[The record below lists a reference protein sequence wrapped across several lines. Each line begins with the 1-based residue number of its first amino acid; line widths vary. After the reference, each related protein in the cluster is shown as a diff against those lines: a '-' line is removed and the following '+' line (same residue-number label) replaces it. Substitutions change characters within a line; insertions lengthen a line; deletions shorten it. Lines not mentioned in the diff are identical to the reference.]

1 MDQKT
6 KTSAIAACLV
16 THKEE
21 GNNELFSGYQAV
33 NKKKK
38 TKTNHHH
45 IFVHDPCLRITIQ
58 RGVQEMLIVLNGPA
72 FNF

>member
-1 MDQKT
+1 MNYFP
-6 KTSAIAACLV
+6 AIRLSI
-16 THKEE
+16 KI
-21 GNNELFSGYQAV
+21 
-33 NKKKK
+33 KKIIKK
-38 TKTNHHH
+38 NH